1 MRSAFHK
8 ISRVGSLVGATKW
21 YLSEDCLLAAKRV
34 MYAVEYKRFY
44 LSDLESIVVWPTW
57 TWLLRAIIPGVLLA
71 AYGAV
76 MWRLTNLT
84 VGAIFGG
91 IGLAWAILELALG
104 PTATAR
110 IRTTGMSVDMPIV
123 KRMRRARR
131 VLAEIDAA
139 VRVARGGAI
148 EEPIHPIAVPEPAN
162 PTSQTSSESAP
173 TTAVIGDLS

>member
-1 MRSAFHK
+1 MRGAFHK

-44 LSDLESIVVWPTW
+44 LRDLESIVVWPTR
-57 TWLLRAIIPGVLLA
+57 TWLLRSIIPGVLLI
-71 AYGAV
+71 AYGTV
-76 MWRLTNLT
+76 MGHLTNLT

-91 IGLAWAILELALG
+91 IGLVWAALELSLG
-104 PTATAR
+104 PTAAAR

-131 VLAEIDAA
+131 VLAEIDAV

-148 EEPIHPIAVPEPAN
+148 EEATHPVAAPEPAN
-162 PTSQTSSESAP
+162 AASQTSSESAP
-173 TTAVIGDLS
+173 TTAAIGDLS